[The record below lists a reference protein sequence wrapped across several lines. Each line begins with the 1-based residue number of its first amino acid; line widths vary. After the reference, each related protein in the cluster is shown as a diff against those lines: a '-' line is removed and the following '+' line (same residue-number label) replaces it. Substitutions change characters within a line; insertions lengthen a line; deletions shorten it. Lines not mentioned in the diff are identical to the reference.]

1 MVETEMDVVLLI
13 LVLLGFTVLS
23 IKLAAHFL
31 DVDSPGVVRC
41 VFATVLA
48 VIISSVLSVL
58 IGTGGPSM
66 VVSFFV
72 TAVMYTLV
80 FSVNTIVGFVLA
92 AVATGIQVAFF
103 FVALALG
110 LSVVGLNLT

>member
-1 MVETEMDVVLLI
+1 MDVVLLI

-23 IKLAAHFL
+23 IKVAAHFL

-48 VIISSVLSVL
+48 TIISVVLSVL

-72 TAVMYTLV
+72 TALMYTLV

-92 AVATGIQVAFF
+92 AAAMGIQLAFY
-103 FVALALG
+103 LAVLGLG
-110 LSVVGLNLT
+110 LSVVGLNLA